1 MTRLPTDAAL
11 LREIEETPTQPTEIR
26 YIVNGDQRKEIMAQV
41 RRLEA
46 EGRLYLTKWHGLTVY
61 GVKWYPQQ
69 GKTDGS
75 AAA

>member
-46 EGRLYLTKWHGLTVY
+46 EGRLYLRKWHGITVY
-61 GVKWYPQQ
+61 GVNWYPQQ
-69 GKTDGS
+69 GTTDGS